1 MALTLVDPCVRPTP
15 TPVRRPTDD
24 PDVNTLLTRLRNS
37 NEGESTRPVRI
48 FTIAYGKDADLGVLR
63 RIAESTNAAA
73 YDASDPTSINQV
85 FTAVISNF

>member
-1 MALTLVDPCVRPTP
+1 M
-15 TPVRRPTDD
+15 
-24 PDVNTLLTRLRNS
+24 
-37 NEGESTRPVRI
+37 RI
-48 FTIAYGKDADLGVLR
+48 FTIGYGKDADLGVLR